1 MAAGDCP
8 FACRAISARLNSKGL
23 RQLAD
28 AYIGFAA
35 RNEIDDCIE
44 GVGVFNERHP
54 DAESLCDLLRQLD
67 LGANQRAVRPLSVE
81 ARQVK
86 SGNGHAQNLG
96 SNDRLQVA
104 RGGRLR

>member
-1 MAAGDCP
+1 MAAD
-8 FACRAISARLNSKGL
+8 FRAVEQHGVAQSDVGNGKPHSPQAGVGL

-44 GVGVFNERHP
+44 GVGVFNELHA

-81 ARQVK
+81 ARQR
-86 SGNGHAQNLG
+86 AEPW
-96 SNDRLQVA
+96 LQ
-104 RGGRLR
+104 